1 MKKNLFLVMAVAM
14 TVVLAMAAC
23 SGKGTSSE
31 KQLTDKEV
39 LVKIFENLNGKNWK
53 PKSAAG
59 WCSEAPLGDW
69 TGVVVND
76 SGRVIRLFLD
86 ADSLSGAL
94 PPEIKYLTEL
104 KQINFTLKNK
114 GKNVENAIPAELWQM
129 PNLERISAYESVGE
143 NDPKST
149 LPAEINLPKIKS
161 IYTDLRNVDMTPLC
175 ALTTLEELILRY
187 SDGKVPEAIGN
198 LTKLTKLTIN
208 CSGTIETA
216 IPASL
221 GKLTNLTS
229 LEIMYKEDAKAG
241 IAFPAFVWDLKN
253 LSSLSL
259 YRVASEPSQIPADK
273 VAQMSSLKL
282 ITVEKSAL
290 TGEIP
295 GTLFT
300 ASSELLTVSLNNNDL
315 TGSIPATVG
324 KCTKLRS
331 LYLRDNKQLG
341 GSVPAELGNCADL
354 SSLLLSG
361 TGISSDV
368 PASVKNLKKWDRISK
383 LAFL

>member
-53 PKSAAG
+53 PKNAAG
-59 WCSEAPLGDW
+59 WCSEAPLGEW
-69 TGVVVND
+69 AGVEVND
-76 SGRVIRLFLD
+76 SGRVTRLFLD

-129 PNLERISAYESVGE
+129 PNLQRISAYESVGE

-149 LPAEINLPKIKS
+149 LPAEVNLPKIKS
-161 IYTDLRNVDMTPLC
+161 IYTNLRNIDMTPLC

-187 SDGKVPEAIGN
+187 SNGKVPEAISN
-198 LTKLTKLTIN
+198 LTNLTKLTIN
-208 CSGTIETA
+208 CSGAIETA

-229 LEIMYKEDAKAG
+229 LEFMCEEDAKAG
-241 IAFPAFVWDLKN
+241 VAFPAFVWDLKN

-273 VAQMSSLKL
+273 VAQMSKLKL

-295 GTLFT
+295 ATLFT
-300 ASSELLTVSLNNNDL
+300 ASSELLTVNFNNNDL

-331 LYLRDNKQLG
+331 LYLRNNKQLG
-341 GSVPAELGNCADL
+341 GSVPAELGNCTDL

>member
-1 MKKNLFLVMAVAM
+1 MKKNLFLIMAIAM

-39 LVKIFENLNGKNWK
+39 LVKIFESLNGKNWK

-69 TGVVVND
+69 TGVEVND

-94 PPEIKYLTEL
+94 PPEIKHLTEL
-104 KQINFTLKNK
+104 KQINFSLKNK

-129 PNLERISAYESVGE
+129 PNLERISAYESVGD
-143 NDPKST
+143 NDPKSA
-149 LPAEINLPKIKS
+149 LPAEINLPKIKA
-161 IYTDLRNVDMTPLC
+161 IYTNLRNIDMTPLC
-175 ALTTLEELILRY
+175 ALTTLKELTLRFFN
-187 SDGKVPEAIGN
+187 GKVPEAIGN
-198 LTKLTKLTIN
+198 LTNLTNLTLD
-208 CSGTIETA
+208 CPGAIETA

-221 GKLTNLTS
+221 GKLANLIS
-229 LEIMYKEDAKAG
+229 LEIIYDEDAKAG
-241 IAFPAFVWDLKN
+241 IAFPTFAWDLKN

-273 VAQMSSLKL
+273 VAQMSKLKT
-282 ITVEKSAL
+282 IAVEKSAL

-295 GTLFT
+295 SALFT
-300 ASSELLTVSLNNNDL
+300 TNSEMVLVNLSNNDL

-324 KCTKLRS
+324 KCTKLRT
-331 LYLRDNKQLG
+331 LYLRGNKQLG
-341 GSVPAELGNCADL
+341 GSVPAELGNCAEL
-354 SSLLLSG
+354 NSLLLSG

-368 PASVKNLKKWDRISK
+368 PASVKNLKKWDRMSK